1 MRHTAIILLSLVL
14 LACTTG
20 TGYQYP
26 PAYVPAPVL
35 STVTLNKPIKV
46 RANTASEYILN
57 GEVTDYFTISEY
69 YPHCIFELRTVL
81 DTSRTIQPDTF
92 IVTGIKRDRF
102 MAGFR
107 RVMLASSNGGGDANP
122 VMSTTVI
129 SLHSDRQTEV
139 FRLSCRQL
147 DEPYLARH
155 VSLEQM
161 RKTLGDLFT
170 LE

>member
-1 MRHTAIILLSLVL
+1 
-14 LACTTG
+14 
-20 TGYQYP
+20 
-26 PAYVPAPVL
+26 
-35 STVTLNKPIKV
+35 
-46 RANTASEYILN
+46 
-57 GEVTDYFTISEY
+57 
-69 YPHCIFELRTVL
+69 
-81 DTSRTIQPDTF
+81 
-92 IVTGIKRDRF
+92 

-107 RVMLASSNGGGDANP
+107 RLMVADNGGGDYNP

-129 SLHSDRQTEV
+129 SLHSDRQPDV

-161 RKTLGDLFT
+161 RKTLGDLLT

>member
-1 MRHTAIILLSLVL
+1 MRQISISLISLVL
-14 LACTTG
+14 VACTAG
-20 TGYQYP
+20 TGYEYP
-26 PAYVPAPVL
+26 VGYTPLPVI
-35 STVTLNKPIKV
+35 STVTLNKPLKI
-46 RANTASEYILN
+46 RADTASEYIMD
-57 GEVTDYFTISEY
+57 GEVRTYMSISEY
-69 YPHCIFELRTVL
+69 NPHCIFELRTVSN
-81 DTSRTIQPDTF
+81 TTRTIEPETF

-102 MAGFR
+102 MSGFR
-107 RVMLASSNGGGDANP
+107 RIMVASNGNGGDANP

-129 SLHSDRQTEV
+129 SLHSDRQPDV

-161 RKTLGDLFT
+161 RNVLGEMFT